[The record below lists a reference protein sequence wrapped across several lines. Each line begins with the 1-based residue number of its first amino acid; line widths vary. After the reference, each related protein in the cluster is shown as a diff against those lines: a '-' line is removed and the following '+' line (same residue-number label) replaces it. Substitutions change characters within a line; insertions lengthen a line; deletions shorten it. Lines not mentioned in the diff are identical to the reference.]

1 MDRTGGVYANTRL
14 GEPRGPD
21 GGMHWRGGVPLRET
35 VEAFAELKRAGKI
48 RHWGVSNFDLA
59 DMEELWAMPH
69 GADCASNQVIYN
81 LSRRGIEFDLL
92 PALAKRKIPV
102 MAYSPLEQGRI
113 LGKRGLKELAARR
126 GVTPAQVAL
135 AWVLHQKGVVAIPKA
150 ADPRHVRENRAALD
164 LKLSAAE
171 LAELDRAFPPPAHEQ
186 PLGMI

>member
-1 MDRTGGVYANTRL
+1 
-14 GEPRGPD
+14 
-21 GGMHWRGGVPLRET
+21 LRET
-35 VEAFAELKRAGKI
+35 VEAFVELKHAGKI

-59 DMEELWAMPH
+59 DMEELWALPH

-81 LSRRGIEFDLL
+81 LARRGIEFDLL
-92 PALAKRKIPV
+92 PALAKRNVPV

-113 LGKRGLKELAARR
+113 LGKRGLKELALRR

-171 LAELDRAFPPPAHEQ
+171 LAELDRAFPPPAHKE